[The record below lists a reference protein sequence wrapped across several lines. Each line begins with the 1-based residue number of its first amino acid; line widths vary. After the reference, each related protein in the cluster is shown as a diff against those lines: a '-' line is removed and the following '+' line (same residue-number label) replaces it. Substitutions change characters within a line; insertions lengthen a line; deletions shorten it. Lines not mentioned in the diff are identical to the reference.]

1 MARPGERLRKTAS
14 MVRNQGN
21 EPIQDRGHITAMR
34 RSASAAPAAAAA
46 ARKPDQAPAFK
57 YEFDPEGAPQQPSP
71 EDLEQFNVE
80 MAHELAGSAR
90 PGVRS
95 RFPQPLPA
103 FEHTRAQ
110 LEVRV
115 IAVRSRCFAVHFS
128 TYSSRRYGS

>member
-1 MARPGERLRKTAS
+1 